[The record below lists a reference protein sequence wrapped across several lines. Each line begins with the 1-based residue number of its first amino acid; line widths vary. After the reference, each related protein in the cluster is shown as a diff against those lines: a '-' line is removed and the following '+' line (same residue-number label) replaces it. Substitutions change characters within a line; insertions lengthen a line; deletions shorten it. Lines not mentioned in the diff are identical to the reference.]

1 MKTKLLL
8 AALVVITATLYAS
21 APISCPFVNT
31 QTGLQCVGVPI
42 PDGVSVAG
50 DKYKCSSN
58 SAHKWVVKR

>member
-50 DKYKCSSN
+50 DK
-58 SAHKWVVKR
+58 